1 MTDTTSIL
9 DLPMD
14 PAGGGSNISLSV
26 KENNSNFQNI
36 NTQGQQQQQ
45 QSSFSLDQT
54 TINQIVSGLQ
64 QASTTGVTQLPSR
77 DIPQITSSVVQDPQI
92 QPNYIPQPVNK
103 SDYIKEYESND
114 DIINN
119 YNNSSKNNNS
129 LDEMYN
135 EIQIPLLLSVLYFL
149 FQLPIF
155 KKTLFHYLPMIFSK
169 DGNYNINGFIFTSS
183 LFGLLYY
190 ILYKIIFHFSVF

>member
-14 PAGGGSNISLSV
+14 PAGGGSNISLTV
-26 KENNSNFQNI
+26 QENGINSQNI
-36 NTQGQQQQQ
+36 NTQGQAQPQN
-45 QSSFSLDQT
+45 SFSLDQT

-103 SDYIKEYESND
+103 SDYIKEYESNE
-114 DIINN
+114 DIIHN

-135 EIQIPLLLSVLYFL
+135 EIQIPLLLAVLYFL

-155 KKTLFHYLPMIFSK
+155 KKTLFNYLPMIFSK
-169 DGNYNINGFIFTSS
+169 DGNYNINGFIFTSC

-190 ILYKIIFHFSVF
+190 ILHKIIFHFSVF

>member
-26 KENNSNFQNI
+26 KENSN
-36 NTQGQQQQQ
+36 QQQHQQQ

-77 DIPQITSSVVQDPQI
+77 DIPQITSSLAQDPQI
-92 QPNYIPQPVNK
+92 QPNYIPQPVDK
-103 SDYIKEYESND
+103 SDYIKDYESNE

-119 YNNSSKNNNS
+119 YNNSSKSSNS

-169 DGNYNINGFIFTSS
+169 DGNYNINGFIFTSC
-183 LFGLLYY
+183 LYGLLYY
-190 ILYKIIFHFSVF
+190 ILHKIIFHFNVF

>member
-14 PAGGGSNISLSV
+14 PAGGGSNISLTV
-26 KENNSNFQNI
+26 KENSSSQQSQI
-36 NTQGQQQQQ
+36 QQQN
-45 QSSFSLDQT
+45 SFSLDQT

-77 DIPQITSSVVQDPQI
+77 DIPQTTSSVVQDPQI

-103 SDYIKEYESND
+103 SDYIKDYESNE
-114 DIINN
+114 DIIHN
-119 YNNSSKNNNS
+119 YNKSNQNNNS

-155 KKTLFHYLPMIFSK
+155 KKTLFHYLPVIFSK
-169 DGNYNINGFIFTSS
+169 DGNYNINGFIFTSC

-190 ILYKIIFHFSVF
+190 ILHKIIFHFNVF